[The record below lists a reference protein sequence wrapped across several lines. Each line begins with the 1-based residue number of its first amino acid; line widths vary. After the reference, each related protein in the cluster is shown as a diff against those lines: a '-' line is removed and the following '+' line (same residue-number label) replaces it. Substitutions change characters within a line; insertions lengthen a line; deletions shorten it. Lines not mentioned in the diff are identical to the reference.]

1 MVCIEPWTGPRQ
13 ALLSGDRKI
22 ALTPGASTV
31 LNTRYALFR
40 H

>member
-22 ALTPGASTV
+22 ELAPGNSTH
-31 LNTRYALFR
+31 LNTRYALTR
-40 H
+40 S